1 MAQSVNVFL
10 SNYNAN
16 TGLTRQVTQRS
27 IDIRVDWV
35 DDAGVAHTNT
45 RTVLFPDVLAQL
57 PTDWVTDA
65 LKDLL
70 LQAVRQ
76 QLGIDA
82 P

>member
-10 SNYNAN
+10 SNYTPS
-16 TGLTRQVTQRS
+16 TGINRQVAQRS

-45 RTVLFPDVLAQL
+45 RTVLWPDVLAQL
-57 PTDWVTDA
+57 PAEWVTDA

-70 LQAVRQ
+70 LRAVRQ
-76 QLGIDA
+76 QLGLDA